1 MKTPRMAFAAVLCSA
16 LALPA
21 LAQSSMPMPSGAGGA
36 AASALAVGTIRGIDV
51 AQHILTI
58 EHQAIPRMNMSGM
71 TMDFRLDKS
80 LSTEGL
86 SIGQPIAF
94 ILSPSSDGI
103 AINEVQPI
111 GVSGATPGTSMP
123 QHNMQ
128 GHDTSSMKMSGKDKK
143 MMARC
148 HEMMMKSK

>member
-1 MKTPRMAFAAVLCSA
+1 MKTTHIAFAAVLCTE

-21 LAQSSMPMPSGAGGA
+21 LAQPSAPMPSGARAVG
-36 AASALAVGTIRGIDV
+36 ASALAVGTIRGIDA

-71 TMDFRLDKS
+71 TMDFHLNES

-94 ILSPSSDGI
+94 VLSPSSDGI
-103 AINEVQPI
+103 AITEMQSI
-111 GVSGATPGTSMP
+111 RVSAPTLGASMP
-123 QHNMQ
+123 RDNMKDHYMS
-128 GHDTSSMKMSGKDKK
+128 GMKMSGMDKK
-143 MMARC
+143 IMAKC
-148 HEMMMKSK
+148 HEMMMKAQ

>member
-58 EHQAIPRMNMSGM
+58 EHQAIPRMNMSGR
-71 TMDFRLDKS
+71 TMDFPVEKG

-94 ILSPSSDGI
+94 ILSPSSGGV
-103 AINEVQPI
+103 AISEVQPVR
-111 GVSGATPGTSMP
+111 VSGATPGASGPHQDMK
-123 QHNMQ
+123 
-128 GHDTSSMKMSGKDKK
+128 GHDMSGMKMSGMDKK
-143 MMARC
+143 MMAKC

>member
-1 MKTPRMAFAAVLCSA
+1 MKTPRMAFAAVICTA

-21 LAQSSMPMPSGAGGA
+21 LAQPSMPMPSGAGA
-36 AASALAVGTIRGIDV
+36 AGASALAVGTIRGIDA

-103 AINEVQPI
+103 AISEMQPI
-111 GVSGATPGTSMP
+111 RVSGATPGASMP
-123 QHNMQ
+123 RDNMK
-128 GHDTSSMKMSGKDKK
+128 GHDMSGMKMSGMDKK
-143 MMARC
+143 MMAKC

>member
-1 MKTPRMAFAAVLCSA
+1 MKTTHIALAAVLCTA

-21 LAQSSMPMPSGAGGA
+21 LAQPSAPMPSGARAAGG
-36 AASALAVGTIRGIDV
+36 SALAVGTIRGIDA
-51 AQHILTI
+51 AQQVLTI

-71 TMDFRLDKS
+71 TMDFQLDKS
-80 LSTEGL
+80 LSAEGL

-103 AINEVQPI
+103 AISEMQPI
-111 GVSGATPGTSMP
+111 RVLEHTLGAPVPRDKMKDHDMPG
-123 QHNMQ
+123 
-128 GHDTSSMKMSGKDKK
+128 MKMSGMDRK

-148 HEMMMKSK
+148 HEMMMKAQ